1 MNEPP
6 SSTPPGIRESR
17 ERYALFAPGRSA
29 LQAARGK
36 PQRPEDPKAPW
47 TSDHPWNPEGMRPE
61 GAVDAAGSMRG
72 RIVLL
77 VLTGLLNIALPW
89 VPAAA
94 KAVLLI
100 LDLAGLLVLFDS
112 ILKVVQALRHPR
124 TRMRWTTFPAFLGG
138 RLEGTLLVR
147 PGQHVFSALTVKLR
161 CVQDEPSPAA
171 GEARLE
177 PHVIYEQTFEAL
189 PPGETLKELPLSFQ
203 LPDDLPGT
211 HLDRAEAT
219 YWQVAVRIPVTGPD
233 IEAVF
238 LAPVYERAPDA
249 PQNGG

>member
-6 SSTPPGIRESR
+6 SPTTPAIRESR
-17 ERYALFAPGRSA
+17 ERYELFAPARSS
-29 LQAARGK
+29 LQAASGK
-36 PQRPEDPKAPW
+36 PRGPENPKEPW
-47 TSDHPWNPEGMRPE
+47 SSDHPWHPQAMRPE
-61 GAVDAAGSMRG
+61 GVADPIGSMRW
-72 RIVLL
+72 RAVLL
-77 VLTGLLNIALPW
+77 VLLGLLNIALPW
-89 VPAAA
+89 MPAAA
-94 KAVLLI
+94 RTVLLI

-112 ILKVVQALRHPR
+112 ILKIVQALRHPR
-124 TRMRWTTFPAFLGG
+124 TLMRWTTFPAFLGG
-138 RLEGTLLVR
+138 RLEGVLLVR

-189 PPGETLKELPLSFQ
+189 PTGEILKELPLSFQ
-203 LPDDLPGT
+203 IPDDLPGN

-233 IEAVF
+233 VEAVF
-238 LAPVYERAPDA
+238 LAPVYERAP
-249 PQNGG
+249 Q